1 MLSNS
6 KISRVSFLERV
17 GSYDVKKKIQI
28 TLGLVIGIFL
38 MWFLFRDTDWGEVG
52 NALRGANLAW
62 LLLGM
67 VFILLGFV
75 VRIWRWGYI
84 VNPVTPVSFWHL
96 FSATQIG
103 FLGNFVLPARIG
115 EVIRALTLS
124 RSQNIPFP
132 KTIAFVAL
140 DRLTDLFGLVAVF
153 LVSLLVFNPTEDVYL
168 PEEFRNL
175 YSGAISREMIRGTV
189 SMLTVVMLS
198 GVVLLVILF
207 AKQDLFLALSDAV
220 LGRISKRL
228 ADFVHRLFAHFAEG
242 MQVLTSFKNLAKATG
257 VSLLLWGTFALSQA
271 SIYAAFHVKVP
282 WYTPFVVLSLLSIF
296 ISIPGPPGFIGPFH
310 AGIVGGLILVVPE
323 INVNAARA
331 IAIFAHLYNL
341 VPIIIIGMICLS
353 FERLGLRE
361 LSRESEKLEG
371 DVLIENQE

>member
-1 MLSNS
+1 M
-6 KISRVSFLERV
+6 
-17 GSYDVKKKIQI
+17 KKNIQI
-28 TLGLVIGIFL
+28 LLGLVIGVFL
-38 MWFLFRDTDWGEVG
+38 MWFLFRDTDWNEVWA
-52 NALRGANLAW
+52 ALRKAHIGWLA
-62 LLLGM
+62 LGLF
-67 VFILLGFV
+67 FILLGFV

-115 EVIRALTLS
+115 EVIRALALS

-132 KTIAFVAL
+132 KTVAYVAL

-153 LVSLLVFNPTEDVYL
+153 IVTLILFNPTQDVYL
-168 PEEFRNL
+168 PEEFRDL
-175 YSGAISREMIRGTV
+175 YAKPISREMIRGTV
-189 SMLTVVMLS
+189 YTLTFLMLAGVLMLM
-198 GVVLLVILF
+198 VLF
-207 AKQDLFLALSDAV
+207 AQKKMFLALSDKI
-220 LGRISKRL
+220 LGYVSTRL
-228 ADFVHRLFAHFAEG
+228 ATFVHGIFEHFADG
-242 MQVLTSFKNLAKATG
+242 MQVLTSYGNLAKATG

-271 SIYAAFHVKVP
+271 SIYKAFDVEVP
-282 WYTPFVVLSLLSIF
+282 WYTPFVVLSVLSIF

-310 AGIVGGLILVVPE
+310 AGIVGGLILVAPQ

-341 VPIIIIGMICLS
+341 IPIIIIGVICLS

-361 LSRESEKLEG
+361 LSREGEEITASGPPSESP
-371 DVLIENQE
+371 

>member
-1 MLSNS
+1 M
-6 KISRVSFLERV
+6 
-17 GSYDVKKKIQI
+17 KKKIQI
-28 TLGLVIGIFL
+28 LLGLIIGVFL
-38 MWFLFRDTDWGEVG
+38 MWFLFRDTDWGEVWK
-52 NALRGANLAW
+52 ALRDANLAW

-67 VFILLGFV
+67 VFILLGFL
-75 VRIWRWGYI
+75 VRIWRWSYI

-132 KTIAFVAL
+132 KTVAFVAL

-207 AKQDLFLALSDAV
+207 AKKNLFLALSDAI
-220 LGRISKRL
+220 LGRISKKL
-228 ADFVHRLFAHFAEG
+228 ATFVHRLFEHFAEG
-242 MQVLTSFKNLAKATG
+242 M
-257 VSLLLWGTFALSQA
+257 
-271 SIYAAFHVKVP
+271 
-282 WYTPFVVLSLLSIF
+282 
-296 ISIPGPPGFIGPFH
+296 
-310 AGIVGGLILVVPE
+310 
-323 INVNAARA
+323 
-331 IAIFAHLYNL
+331 
-341 VPIIIIGMICLS
+341 
-353 FERLGLRE
+353 
-361 LSRESEKLEG
+361 
-371 DVLIENQE
+371 